1 MQMRAED
8 YLRKIDRK
16 NRRIDAMLTT
26 ADRYLKKARREGV
39 MDDQTMQCF
48 IDMAA
53 DLQRESVDLR
63 AEVERM
69 RMIIKFIDDEDIKLF
84 IELRYF
90 HGLKME
96 SIANCMR
103 CSRASAFRLQRQ
115 TIAQVQRI
123 LDAGLVSADG

>member
-1 MQMRAED
+1 MRAEH

-26 ADRYLKKARREGV
+26 ADRYLKKARRDGV
-39 MDDQTMQCF
+39 MDDKTVQCF

-69 RMIIKFIDDEDIKLF
+69 RMIIKLIDDEDIKLF

-96 SIANCMR
+96 SISNSMR
-103 CSRASAFRLQRQ
+103 CSVTSAYRLQRQ

-123 LDAGLVSADG
+123 LDDGLVSADG